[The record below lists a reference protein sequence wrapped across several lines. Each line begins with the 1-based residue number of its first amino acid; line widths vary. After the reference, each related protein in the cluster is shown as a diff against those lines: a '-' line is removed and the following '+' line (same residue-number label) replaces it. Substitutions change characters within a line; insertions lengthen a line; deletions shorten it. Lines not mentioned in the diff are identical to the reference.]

1 MPFQIIRNDITKVEA
16 DAIVNTA
23 NPMPVIGRGTDTAIY
38 EAAGLEELLAERE
51 RIGEIPRGH
60 AAATPAFNLPAKHII
75 HTVGPKWIDG
85 SHGEEETLRSCYRES
100 LELAEQLGC
109 ESVAFPLLASGN
121 YKYPKELAIRTATS
135 VIYDFLMSNDM
146 MVYLVVYDKR
156 AFDLSGKIFPDVQDY
171 LDGGISGAG
180 AYEGEDFAES
190 GARYDADVYGEA
202 GLDEEADIQ
211 AAAHHILQAPSLA
224 GAPSLADKPKHPA
237 AAPSLQDQ
245 IKDTGVSFSEYLLQL
260 IIDRDLKNSEVYR
273 GANISKQVFSK
284 IFSKKNYHPTKN
296 TICALA
302 VSLHLTADEANDLL
316 EKEGMVLSASSPFD
330 IAVRYFLDH
339 KMYNIVDDNIIL
351 YKNDLETLGQ
361 Q

>member
-23 NPMPVIGRGTDTAIY
+23 NPHPVIGRGTDTAIY

-171 LDGGISGAG
+171 LDGAEAVEYGAGISGG
-180 AYEGEDFAES
+180 VRPRS
-190 GARYDADVYGEA
+190 PISRSTPPRRHPSR
-202 GLDEEADIQ
+202 IRSKTQ
-211 AAAHHILQAPSLA
+211 A
-224 GAPSLADKPKHPA
+224 
-237 AAPSLQDQ
+237 
-245 IKDTGVSFSEYLLQL
+245 
-260 IIDRDLKNSEVYR
+260 
-273 GANISKQVFSK
+273 
-284 IFSKKNYHPTKN
+284 
-296 TICALA
+296 
-302 VSLHLTADEANDLL
+302 
-316 EKEGMVLSASSPFD
+316 SAS
-330 IAVRYFLDH
+330 R
-339 KMYNIVDDNIIL
+339 NICCS
-351 YKNDLETLGQ
+351 
-361 Q
+361 

>member
-1 MPFQIIRNDITKVEA
+1 M
-16 DAIVNTA
+16 
-23 NPMPVIGRGTDTAIY
+23 
-38 EAAGLEELLAERE
+38 
-51 RIGEIPRGH
+51 
-60 AAATPAFNLPAKHII
+60 
-75 HTVGPKWIDG
+75 
-85 SHGEEETLRSCYRES
+85 
-100 LELAEQLGC
+100 
-109 ESVAFPLLASGN
+109 
-121 YKYPKELAIRTATS
+121 
-135 VIYDFLMSNDM
+135 
-146 MVYLVVYDKR
+146 
-156 AFDLSGKIFPDVQDY
+156 
-171 LDGGISGAG
+171 
-180 AYEGEDFAES
+180 
-190 GARYDADVYGEA
+190 
-202 GLDEEADIQ
+202 
-211 AAAHHILQAPSLA
+211 
-224 GAPSLADKPKHPA
+224 
-237 AAPSLQDQ
+237 
-245 IKDTGVSFSEYLLQL
+245 LQL